1 MMLLNIFAIAFLTH
15 KIILTNKFGVTAL
28 RSGDT
33 ILFVQPKTL
42 YTMYVVSLIGKN
54 VFHDNTIVCTITRM
68 SNLDKIRVYIKQK
81 YGIEFE
87 ELSANLTSGWWCF
100 DNVTDNRDI
109 SLVVENVYTED
120 DIDVLL
126 S

>member
-1 MMLLNIFAIAFLTH
+1 
-15 KIILTNKFGVTAL
+15 
-28 RSGDT
+28 
-33 ILFVQPKTL
+33 
-42 YTMYVVSLIGKN
+42 MYVVSLQGKD
-54 VFHDNTIVCTITRM
+54 VFQDNCIICTITRM

-87 ELSANLTSGWWCF
+87 ELSANFISGWWCF
-100 DNVTDNRDI
+100 DNITDDRDI

>member
-1 MMLLNIFAIAFLTH
+1 
-15 KIILTNKFGVTAL
+15 
-28 RSGDT
+28 
-33 ILFVQPKTL
+33 
-42 YTMYVVSLIGKN
+42 MYVVSLTGKN
-54 VFHDNTIVCTITRM
+54 VFHDNMIVCTITRM
-68 SNLDKIRVYIKQK
+68 SNLSKVRNYIKQK

-87 ELSANLTSGWWCF
+87 ELSANFTSDWWCL
-100 DNVTDNRDI
+100 DNVTDDRDI

>member
-1 MMLLNIFAIAFLTH
+1 
-15 KIILTNKFGVTAL
+15 
-28 RSGDT
+28 
-33 ILFVQPKTL
+33 
-42 YTMYVVSLIGKN
+42 MYVVSLVGKN
-54 VFHDNTIVCTITRM
+54 VFHDNMIVCTITQL
-68 SNLDKIRVYIKQK
+68 SNLSKVRNYIKQK

-87 ELSANLTSGWWCF
+87 ALAGWFTSDWLHF
-100 DNVTDNRDI
+100 DNVTDDRDI

>member
-1 MMLLNIFAIAFLTH
+1 
-15 KIILTNKFGVTAL
+15 
-28 RSGDT
+28 
-33 ILFVQPKTL
+33 
-42 YTMYVVSLIGKN
+42 MYVVSLTGKN
-54 VFHDNTIVCTITRM
+54 VFHDNMIVCTITRM

-100 DNVTDNRDI
+100 DNVTDDRDI

-120 DIDVLL
+120 DIDFLL

>member
-1 MMLLNIFAIAFLTH
+1 
-15 KIILTNKFGVTAL
+15 
-28 RSGDT
+28 
-33 ILFVQPKTL
+33 
-42 YTMYVVSLIGKN
+42 MYVVSLTGKN
-54 VFHDNTIVCTITRM
+54 VFHDNMIVCTITRM
-68 SNLDKIRVYIKQK
+68 SNLSKVRNYIKQK

-87 ELSANLTSGWWCF
+87 DLAAYFTPNWWRF
-100 DNVTDNRDI
+100 DNVTDDRDI

>member
-1 MMLLNIFAIAFLTH
+1 
-15 KIILTNKFGVTAL
+15 
-28 RSGDT
+28 
-33 ILFVQPKTL
+33 
-42 YTMYVVSLIGKN
+42 MYVVSLQGKD
-54 VFHDNTIVCTITRM
+54 VFHDNIIVCTITRM

-109 SLVVENVYTED
+109 SLIVQNVYTED
-120 DIDVLL
+120 DIDLLL